1 MSKNTPLLKHSAR
14 LRVVPFI
21 FFIFIFFS
29 VYSVSNVRAQGSYYE
44 GGSVSAGGAGDRIA
58 PAITF
63 TPASGIQF
71 TGGVVTPE
79 LLANYLVALDIFL
92 FRLAIVLAA
101 LMVTIGGFQWLIA
114 MGNSSKISNAKDT
127 IREAILGLILALTA
141 YVLFSQIDTN
151 FVQFKPLVVGDVK
164 TEQDICNSLVSQQ
177 VCQNPPAGAQCLWRC
192 GVADL
197 TPTQQ
202 QLEQGYACC
211 VSAGSQ
217 SCSPAFLTE
226 KYHTEPIAQDS
237 PALTQMRNCIE
248 SNAQVSAL
256 LDGTQIYTYD
266 RDHLICNYT
275 RGNSVC
281 ETCSHELNSCHYGR
295 RNSPTIGAEAV
306 DYNAHDTSQAGEQ
319 ALHDAILLTGCGWSR
334 IDLESNTEGRSTGW
348 HTHIETQ
355 GCNL

>member
-14 LRVVPFI
+14 LRALPFI

-101 LMVTIGGFQWLIA
+101 LMITIGGFQWLIA

-141 YVLFSQIDTN
+141 YVLFAQIDTN
-151 FVQFKPLVVGDVK
+151 FVQFKSLALNNVDAKGDCSQFLVKIQCDQSTPYIGKQCYWACVVS
-164 TEQDICNSLVSQQ
+164 EQ
-177 VCQNPPAGAQCLWRC
+177 P
-192 GVADL
+192 DL
-197 TPTQQ
+197 QIP
-202 QLEQGYACC
+202 CC
-211 VSAGSQ
+211 I
-217 SCSPAFLTE
+217 
-226 KYHTEPIAQDS
+226 EPISEGSLDTAQRCTLSRTEVIQYKQKFNQD
-237 PALTQMRNCIE
+237 PICCC
-248 SNAQVSAL
+248 
-256 LDGTQIYTYD
+256 DGTQCQYSFK
-266 RDHLICNYT
+266 
-275 RGNSVC
+275 GNNFC
-281 ETCSHELNSCHYGR
+281 LY
-295 RNSPTIGAEAV
+295 
-306 DYNAHDTSQAGEQ
+306 
-319 ALHDAILLTGCGWSR
+319 
-334 IDLESNTEGRSTGW
+334 
-348 HTHIETQ
+348 
-355 GCNL
+355 